1 MVRKSNNLEYL
12 ELVKTEQDK
21 IGPGF
26 CVLKWYH
33 QEMHLAEGMN
43 HSCYHCPQHKI
54 PLGSDLHNTPYKI
67 EQRAKMLNGE
77 RPEECSYCWSVED
90 LGLVSDRQTLAVQFF
105 QNNRNVVETAVK
117 AGLEYVYPRYLEI
130 SFTNKC
136 QMSCSY
142 CTPAKSSSWQKE
154 IDRFGEYELEHG
166 PSKAQYNSRDDIIPV
181 ENNPYITKFWKWFP
195 QAYNHLFVLRVTGGE
210 PLLDKN
216 TFKLLEYVK
225 QNPREKLGFHVN
237 SNLMVSE
244 NRVQRYID
252 LVKDMPHN
260 KTYVSIDNWGKRA
273 EWIRN
278 GLNMQH
284 FEKNLH
290 RVLEAG
296 CNVGLMITYCFL
308 SIPGFEDFIN
318 QIASLKRRYPG
329 QLTIDTPH
337 MVQPEHLTAMIAD
350 DYFIN
355 SMLGQ
360 LDYMKNFIDET
371 MFSIGEYKKFE
382 RTVNWI
388 ANNRYTGEQL
398 ELHRND
404 FRKFVTEHDKRRGS
418 NFIEAFPEL
427 RGFYEGT
434 DTQRI

>member
-1 MVRKSNNLEYL
+1 
-12 ELVKTEQDK
+12 
-21 IGPGF
+21 
-26 CVLKWYH
+26 
-33 QEMHLAEGMN
+33 
-43 HSCYHCPQHKI
+43 
-54 PLGSDLHNTPYKI
+54 
-67 EQRAKMLNGE
+67 
-77 RPEECSYCWSVED
+77 
-90 LGLVSDRQTLAVQFF
+90 
-105 QNNRNVVETAVK
+105 
-117 AGLEYVYPRYLEI
+117 
-130 SFTNKC
+130 
-136 QMSCSY
+136 
-142 CTPAKSSSWQKE
+142 
-154 IDRFGEYELEHG
+154 
-166 PSKAQYNSRDDIIPV
+166 
-181 ENNPYITKFWKWFP
+181 
-195 QAYNHLFVLRVTGGE
+195 
-210 PLLDKN
+210 
-216 TFKLLEYVK
+216 
-225 QNPREKLGFHVN
+225 
-237 SNLMVSE
+237 MVSE

-418 NFIEAFPEL
+418 NFIEAFTEL

-434 DTQRI
+434 DT